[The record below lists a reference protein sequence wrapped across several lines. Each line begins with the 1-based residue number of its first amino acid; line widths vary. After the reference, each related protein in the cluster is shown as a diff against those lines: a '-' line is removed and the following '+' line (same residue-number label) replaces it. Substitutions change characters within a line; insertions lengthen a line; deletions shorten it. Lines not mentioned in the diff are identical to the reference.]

1 MITSLPGVSRVLVET
16 SRVRIRT
23 LLLVAIVVW
32 AGKLL
37 TGQDANPLAEIKRIY
52 IDSFGPSSEMSDLKK
67 TITSQLRK
75 SRQWQVVDSQ
85 SDADATLEGKGEVWI
100 RGYYSL
106 NPRAGTSPA
115 NGKPVYGGYVSVELK
130 DSRGET
136 IWSYL
141 ATLHSNST
149 NIDGDLAA
157 QVVKHLNA
165 DSLKAGK

>member
-1 MITSLPGVSRVLVET
+1 M
-16 SRVRIRT
+16 
-23 LLLVAIVVW
+23 
-32 AGKLL
+32 
-37 TGQDANPLAEIKRIY
+37 N
-52 IDSFGPSSEMSDLKK
+52 DLKK

-75 SRQWQVVDSQ
+75 SHQWEVVDSPGN
-85 SDADATLEGKGEVWI
+85 ADATLEGKGEIWI

-115 NGKPVYGGYVSVELK
+115 NGKPVYGGYASVELK
-130 DSRGET
+130 DTSGGT

-149 NIDGDLAA
+149 NIYRDLAG

-165 DSLKAGK
+165 DFLKAGK